1 MKQTWAF
8 VDDVPRPPHTTT
20 TTTPT
25 PLLRL
30 FVTVSAFSTI
40 LPLIVSACWPED
52 SNGVQPIS
60 ACWLPHT
67 LWSRACLACYRK
79 CLLAAT
85 LGSLIWSM
93 SHSVI
98 ISLFWNFFHGILISS
113 CLRVGFAERWLM
125 RETSFLE
132 WKRHKWWCFL
142 GQLRVV
148 VQGILQKTATCAVLS
163 QFLQQ

>member
-1 MKQTWAF
+1 MGFCRWCAQTSPHHHHHPHPFAETVCHCFCLFNYLTFNCFCMLARRLQW
-8 VDDVPRPPHTTT
+8 RPADKRLL
-20 TTTPT
+20 TPT
-25 PLLRL
+25 
-30 FVTVSAFSTI
+30 
-40 LPLIVSACWPED
+40 
-52 SNGVQPIS
+52 
-60 ACWLPHT
+60 HT

-98 ISLFWNFFHGILISS
+98 ISLFWNFFHRIVISS
-113 CLRVGFAERWLM
+113 CLRVGFSERWLM

-142 GQLRVV
+142 GQLGVV